1 VANGV
6 LTIPLSGPAV
16 GTVANP
22 RRDSSPPAAALEA
35 TPAEPVLS
43 EFIAGDENALA
54 AAALAPLLEGV
65 STEFNPLVLYG
76 PHGSGKTHLA
86 LGLADWWQ
94 ARFPSAQ
101 VVCLTGA
108 DFARQYAAAHHEGRL
123 DAWRDELR
131 QVDLFILEDL
141 GELAGKQPAQ
151 QELLHTLD
159 ALADREGLVVVT
171 ARTLPSHWNVLSA
184 PLRSRL
190 SAALV
195 VPLAFP
201 ARATR
206 RLILERLAE
215 RRNLPLPRRALDGL
229 ADGLS
234 GGVPMLAS
242 AIWELELAARLD
254 GESIDPARVSQLVSR
269 RDEDSLPK
277 LRVIARLTARH
288 FGLKLAE
295 LKSPDRRRALVG
307 ARCVAMYL
315 ARQLTSCSL
324 GEIGEFFGGR
334 DHTTVLHGCRR
345 TEKLLR
351 HDSAVRQAVADVRKM
366 LVSA

>member
-1 VANGV
+1 MANGV
-6 LTIPLSGPAV
+6 LTIPLSGPAL
-16 GTVANP
+16 GTGASLNRDASRPAVAHE
-22 RRDSSPPAAALEA
+22 S
-35 TPAEPVLS
+35 TPALPALN

-54 AAALAPLLEGV
+54 AAALAPLLESV
-65 STEFNPLVLYG
+65 ASRFNPLVLYG

-86 LGLADWWQ
+86 LGLADCWRV
-94 ARFPSAQ
+94 RFPQAQ
-101 VVCLTGA
+101 VACLTGT
-108 DFARQYAAAHHEGRL
+108 DFARQFAAAHHEGRL

-131 QVDLFILEDL
+131 HVDLFILEDL
-141 GELAGKQPAQ
+141 GELSGKQPAQ
-151 QELLHTLD
+151 QELLHALD
-159 ALADREGLVVVT
+159 ALADREALVVIT

-206 RLILERLAE
+206 RLILERLAQ
-215 RRNLPLPRRALDGL
+215 RRNLPLTRRALDGL

-242 AIWELELAARLD
+242 AIWELELAARLN
-254 GESIDPARVSQLVSR
+254 GEAIDPAHVSKLVSR
-269 RDEDSLPK
+269 RDKDSLPK
-277 LRVIARLTARH
+277 LRTIARHTARH
-288 FGLKLAE
+288 FGLKLAD
-295 LKSPDRRRALVG
+295 LKSPNRRRALVG

-334 DHTTVLHGCRR
+334 DHTTVLHSCRR

-351 HDSAVRQAVADVRKM
+351 HDASVRQAITDVRKM
-366 LVSA
+366 LASA